1 MSNQHLRNPVLLSIL
16 AAVVTLGLKAWGYYL
31 TGSVSVFSDA
41 AEGLINLFAAGAAY
55 FSLWYS
61 AQPVDEEHTYGHEK
75 IEFFASGLEGVLIL
89 AAALGIVWYAAARL
103 ISPESQLEQLGIGT
117 ILVGLAA
124 VINLVVA
131 LILLRVAK
139 RHHSIVLEADGK
151 HLLADVWSSVA
162 VIIGLTLVNFTD
174 VHALDSLVAIMVAIS
189 FAWTGYD
196 LVRRSFNGLMDHAL
210 PVEEQEAVR
219 AAIAGALEP
228 GMDFHALRT
237 RQAGSQ
243 RFADFHLLVPG
254 SLSVKRAH
262 ALTARVE
269 KAVRAA
275 LPSIEVT
282 VHIEPI
288 EEKAAYED
296 SALVPI
302 EQAARQAQEEKQTGS
317 PSEHS
322 SLH

>member
-1 MSNQHLRNPVLLSIL
+1 MSNQHLRYPVLLSIL
-16 AAVVTLGLKAWGYYL
+16 AAVVTLVLKGWGYYL

-41 AEGLINLFAAGAAY
+41 AEGLINVFAAGAAY

-75 IEFFASGLEGVLIL
+75 IEFFASGLEGILIM
-89 AAALGIVWYAAARL
+89 AAALGIVWYAVARL
-103 ISPESQLEQLGIGT
+103 IHPENQLEQLGIGAV
-117 ILVGLAA
+117 LVGLAA
-124 VINLVVA
+124 VVNLVVA
-131 LILLRVAK
+131 LILLRVSK
-139 RHHSIVLEADGK
+139 KHQSIVLEADGK
-151 HLLADVWSSVA
+151 HLLADVWSSLA

-174 VHALDSLVAIMVAIS
+174 VHALDSLVAIMVAVS

-196 LVRRSFNGLMDHAL
+196 LVKRSFNGLMDHAL
-210 PVEEQEAVR
+210 PVEEQEVVR
-219 AAIAGALEP
+219 AAVAGALEP

-254 SLSVKRAH
+254 SLSVTRAH
-262 ALTARVE
+262 ALTTRIE
-269 KAVRAA
+269 NAVRAA
-275 LPSIEVT
+275 LPNIEVT

-288 EEKAAYED
+288 EERAAYED

-302 EQAARQAQEEKQTGS
+302 EQAARQAQGEKGNG
-317 PSEHS
+317 ERAS
-322 SLH
+322 STQ